1 MNWIAPSEKDAATDT
16 LEKRLW
22 AAADQFRAN
31 SGLKSQEYSAPVL
44 GLIFLRFA
52 EVRFAAQRGK
62 LEKGESSAR
71 RGSRVDDPAAYH
83 ADGILYLPAEARFD
97 YLLNLP
103 EAKDIGAKVNSA
115 MRDIEKQNPQL
126 AGVLPKTYNLFTSTL
141 LKELLKKVSEIPASM
156 DYDAFGRIYEYFLGE
171 FAMSEGQGGGEFY
184 TPSSIV
190 RLLTEVIEPYHGR
203 ILDPACG
210 SGGMFVSSAR
220 FVAEHKR
227 NPSAAAPT
235 PSSPALLPAGEGS
248 GHYRGGYD
256 FSGLKKRARELRQ
269 KQTPAEELLWE
280 LLRDRQ
286 CCELKFRRQHQFGDY
301 LLDFYCHE
309 MKLAVE
315 LDGEP
320 HNTAIRQKK
329 DAARD
334 AYLKSQGVTSLRFE
348 NRVVFEDVE
357 KIFNA
362 IAAHVS
368 LPSPAGRRAGDE
380 GAPPDFSGDPARE
393 LSIHGVEKTDE
404 TGRLCRLNLAVHG
417 LEGEIKHGG
426 NINSYYDNP
435 FDACGASIEPSTR
448 PVGHPSP
455 SGRRDGDEGHEIERH
470 GRFDFVLANPP
481 FNVNAVDKERLKDSV
496 GPGRRFPFG
505 LPRTDN
511 ANYLWIQLFYSALN
525 DKGRAGF
532 VMANSASDAR
542 SSEQDIRKQLIENRA
557 VDVMVAVGPNMFYTV
572 TLPCT
577 LWFFDKGKASP
588 CKTPSTRPV
597 GHPSPSGRRAG
608 DEGGAPNRANTVLFI
623 DARHVYRQIDR
634 AHREWTPAQIGF
646 LANLVR
652 LYRGEALDFTL
663 GGDEAKA
670 KVAEIFGGTRSV
682 ASASYKD
689 IPGLCRAASLKEIE
703 AQGWSLNP
711 GRYVGVAAGEA
722 VSDEDFKEQL
732 ETLNEELETL
742 NAAARELEATIASN
756 VTEILEA

>member
-1 MNWIAPSEKDAATDT
+1 MQWIAPAEKDTNNAA

-22 AAADQFRAN
+22 DAADQFRAN

-52 EVRFAAQRGK
+52 EVRFAAQRAK
-62 LEKGESSAR
+62 LEKASASAR
-71 RGSRVDDPAAYH
+71 RGRRVDEPAAYH

-97 YLLNLP
+97 YLLNRP
-103 EAKDIGAKVNSA
+103 EAENIGAKVNAA
-115 MRDIEKQNPQL
+115 MRDIEKHNPQL

-141 LKELLKKVSEIPASM
+141 LKELLKRVSEIPASL

-220 FVAEHKR
+220 FVSEHKK
-227 NPSAAAPT
+227 NPAA
-235 PSSPALLPAGEGS
+235 
-248 GHYRGGYD
+248 
-256 FSGLKKRARELRQ
+256 
-269 KQTPAEELLWE
+269 
-280 LLRDRQ
+280 
-286 CCELKFRRQHQFGDY
+286 
-301 LLDFYCHE
+301 
-309 MKLAVE
+309 
-315 LDGEP
+315 
-320 HNTAIRQKK
+320 
-329 DAARD
+329 
-334 AYLKSQGVTSLRFE
+334 
-348 NRVVFEDVE
+348 
-357 KIFNA
+357 
-362 IAAHVS
+362 
-368 LPSPAGRRAGDE
+368 
-380 GAPPDFSGDPARE
+380 E

-426 NINSYYDNP
+426 NINSYYDDP
-435 FDACGASIEPSTR
+435 HDAT
-448 PVGHPSP
+448 
-455 SGRRDGDEGHEIERH
+455 

-481 FNVNAVDKERLKDSV
+481 FNVNAVDKERLRDMV

-511 ANYLWIQLFYSALN
+511 ANYLWIQLFHSALN
-525 DKGRAGF
+525 EKGRAGF

-542 SSEQDIRKQLIENRA
+542 SSEQELRHQLIESRA
-557 VDVMVAVGPNMFYTV
+557 VDVMVAVGPNLFYTV

-577 LWFFDKGKASP
+577 LWFFDKGKA
-588 CKTPSTRPV
+588 K
-597 GHPSPSGRRAG
+597 SGRT
-608 DEGGAPNRANTVLFI
+608 DSVLFI
-623 DARHVYRQIDR
+623 DARHIYRQVDR

-663 GGDEAKA
+663 GGDEARA
-670 KVAEIFGGTRSV
+670 KLEEIFGKNPKFADV
-682 ASASYKD
+682 
-689 IPGLCRAASLKEIE
+689 PGLCRAATLQEIE

-742 NAAARELEATIASN
+742 NAAARELETTIAGN

>member
-1 MNWIAPSEKDAATDT
+1 MIWIAPSEKDTANAA

-22 AAADQFRAN
+22 DAADQFRAN

-52 EVRFAAQRGK
+52 EVRFAAQRAR
-62 LEKGESSAR
+62 LEKAATSSR
-71 RGSRVDDPAAYH
+71 RGSRVDEPAAYH
-83 ADGILYLPAEARFD
+83 AEGILYLPAEARFD
-97 YLLNLP
+97 YLLNRP
-103 EAKDIGAKVNSA
+103 EAENIGAKVNAA
-115 MRDIEKQNPQL
+115 MRDIEKHNPQL

-141 LKELLKKVSEIPASM
+141 LKELLKKVSEIPASL

-210 SGGMFVSSAR
+210 SGGMFVSGAR
-220 FVAEHKR
+220 FVAEHKGR
-227 NPSAAAPT
+227 RLSVNDARPT
-235 PSSPALLPAGEGS
+235 PSSPALLPGGEGS

-309 MKLAVE
+309 AKLAVE

-320 HNTAIRQKK
+320 HNTTARQKK

-357 KIFNA
+357 QIFNA

-368 LPSPAGRRAGDE
+368 LPSPPGRRAGDE
-380 GAPPDFSGDPARE
+380 GASPHYSGDPTRE

-426 NINSYYDNP
+426 NINSYYDDP
-435 FDACGASIEPSTR
+435 HDAT
-448 PVGHPSP
+448 
-455 SGRRDGDEGHEIERH
+455 

-481 FNVNAVDKERLKDSV
+481 FNVNAVDKERLKDMV

-511 ANYLWIQLFYSALN
+511 ANYLWIQLFHSALN
-525 DKGRAGF
+525 EKGRAGF

-542 SSEQDIRKQLIENRA
+542 SSEQELRRQLIESRA
-557 VDVMVAVGPNMFYTV
+557 VDVMVAVGPNLFYTV

-577 LWFFDKGKASP
+577 LWFFDKGKARGLQAASTSAS
-588 CKTPSTRPV
+588 KTASKNSNASLPATVKRDES
-597 GHPSPSGRRAG
+597 RAP
-608 DEGGAPNRANTVLFI
+608 DRADQVLFI
-623 DARHVYRQIDR
+623 DARHIYRQVDR
-634 AHREWTPAQIGF
+634 AHREWTPAQVGF

-652 LYRGEALDFTL
+652 LYRGESLDFTL
-663 GGDEAKA
+663 GGDEARA
-670 KVAEIFGGTRSV
+670 KIQEIFGEAAEQIGNRKSKIV
-682 ASASYKD
+682 NAAPSYRD
-689 IPGLCRAASLKEIE
+689 VPGLCKAATLQEIA

-732 ETLNEELETL
+732 EMLNEELETL
-742 NAAARELEATIASN
+742 NAQARDLEQTIAGN
-756 VTEILEA
+756 VAEILEA